1 MSSRTAKTRQLLAI
15 AALACVVGFTAT
27 HETSGADKA
36 GGVAPAPRVLRL
48 GTPWTPDNPD
58 AFTLEDFA
66 KQVEER
72 ADGRLKVQIVYQASG
87 GATDDREAR
96 IGRLVQ
102 HAQLDL
108 GYVDARAWDALGV
121 RSLQA
126 LAAPFL
132 IRDDAALV
140 GVVKSPLAD
149 EMLGGLRQLGVTGL
163 ALMPYLLNHPVALQR
178 PLVSPA
184 DFAGAHLAAF
194 PSRATDLL
202 VRTLGATPVHMDPV
216 GGPGTIPPAA
226 SDGQIHMIFGAVPHG
241 ILTANVNLPPD
252 VKTLVINTAALDS
265 LAPGERRA
273 MLDSARAVGASYLP
287 PDRFSEAEI
296 IEAACTKPAAEAPW
310 ARIVIASRSQIA
322 ALART
327 TQPIY
332 TQLEQDPQTRT
343 LIARIR
349 KLEASL
355 PATPPLRIPAAGCRP
370 PAHRPA
376 AGEPRPA
383 NLINGTYRYIITK
396 DDARSHGAESDRN
409 PAGLARFPQ
418 CFSVTLRDGR
428 WLMTSCSGASDA
440 STGTYALA
448 GDRVTFDWPAVGS
461 RLTFTLSIARD
472 RSLRLEPV
480 LPMEQGDQFVWSTE
494 PWRRIGPPVRTI
506 P

>member
-1 MSSRTAKTRQLLAI
+1 MSGQTAKTRQVLAI
-15 AALACVVGFTAT
+15 TALACVVGFAVT

-48 GTPWTPDNPD
+48 GTPWTQDSPD

-66 KQVEER
+66 KQVEKR
-72 ADGRLKVQIVYQASG
+72 SAGRLKVQIVYQAAG

-102 HAQLDL
+102 HARLDL
-108 GYVDARAWDALGV
+108 GYIDARAWDDVGV

-132 IRDDAALV
+132 IRDDDALV

-149 EMLGGLRQLGVTGL
+149 EMLAGLHRVGITGL
-163 ALMPYLLNHPVALQR
+163 AFMPGLLNHPIALQR
-178 PLVSPA
+178 PLVSA
-184 DFAGAHLAAF
+184 GDFAGARLAVF

-202 VRTLGATPVHMDPV
+202 VRTLGATPVHMDPL

-226 SDGQIHMIFGAVPHG
+226 TDGQIHMILGAVRHG

-252 VKTLVINTAALDS
+252 VKTLVISTAALDG
-265 LAPGERRA
+265 LAPDERRA
-273 MLDSARAVGASYLP
+273 VLDSARAVGASYLP

-296 IEAACTKPAAEAPW
+296 IEAGCTKPAVEAPW
-310 ARIVIASRSQIA
+310 ARIVIASPGQIA
-322 ALART
+322 ALARA

-332 TQLEQDPQTRT
+332 ARLEQDPQTRS

-349 KLEASL
+349 TLEASL
-355 PATPPLRIPAAGCRP
+355 PATPPLRISAAGCRP

-376 AGEPRPA
+376 AGKPRPA
-383 NLINGTYRYIITK
+383 NLINGTYRYILTK
-396 DDARSHGAESDRN
+396 DDVRSHGAESDRD

-418 CFSVTLRDGR
+418 CFSVTLRDGS
-428 WLMTSCSGASDA
+428 WLMTSCTGAGDT
-440 STGTYALA
+440 STGTYTIA
-448 GDRVTFDWPAVGS
+448 GDRITFDWPDVGS
-461 RLTFTLSIARD
+461 RLSFTLAIARD
-472 RSLRLEPV
+472 RSLRLKPV
-480 LPMEQGDQFVWSTE
+480 LPMEQGDQFVWSVE
-494 PWRRIGPPVRTI
+494 PWRRIGPPIRTI

>member
-1 MSSRTAKTRQLLAI
+1 MSGRTVKTRRVLAI
-15 AALACVVGFTAT
+15 TALACVVGLAVT

-48 GTPWTPDNPD
+48 GTPWTQDNPD
-58 AFTLEDFA
+58 AFTLQDFA
-66 KQVEER
+66 KQVEKR
-72 ADGRLKVQIVYQASG
+72 SDGGLKVQIVYQAAG

-108 GYVDARAWDALGV
+108 GYVDARAWDDLGV
-121 RSLQA
+121 RSLRA

-140 GVVKSPLAD
+140 GVVRSPLAG
-149 EMLGGLRQLGVTGL
+149 EMLAGLRQVGVIGL
-163 ALMPYLLNHPVALQR
+163 ALMPYLLNHPVALRR

-184 DFAGAHLAAF
+184 DFAGAHLAVF
-194 PSRATDLL
+194 PSRATDQL
-202 VRTLGATPVHMDPV
+202 VRTLGATPVHMDPL

-226 SDGQIHMIFGAVPHG
+226 TDGQIHMIFGAVPHG

-265 LAPGERRA
+265 LAPGARRA
-273 MLDSARAVGASYLP
+273 VLDSARAVGASYLP

-296 IEAACTKPAAEAPW
+296 IEAGCTKPAGEAPW
-310 ARIVIASRSQIA
+310 ARIVIASPGQIA

-332 TQLEQDPQTRT
+332 AQLEQDPQTRS

-349 KLEASL
+349 TLEASL
-355 PATPPLRIPAAGCRP
+355 PATAPLRIPAAGCRP

-376 AGEPRPA
+376 AGKPRPA
-383 NLINGTYRYIITK
+383 NVINGTYRYIITK
-396 DDARSHGAESDRN
+396 DDVRSHGAESDRN
-409 PAGLARFPQ
+409 PAGLAQYPS

-428 WLMTSCSGASDA
+428 WLMTSCSGASDT
-440 STGTYALA
+440 STGSYALA
-448 GDRVTFDWPAVGS
+448 GNRVTFDWPDVGS
-461 RLTFTLSIARD
+461 RLTFTLSIGRD
-472 RSLRLEPV
+472 RTLRLEPV

-494 PWRRIGPPVRTI
+494 PWRRIGRPVRI